1 MNKFLIL
8 LIGIFLNLF
17 VIGDSYKYVC
27 KAPIPS
33 EIVSS
38 VEAKFINSDDYYDV
52 EKRTCNM
59 NFWTGETIDDTC
71 TEQRNL
77 EYCRTPSDTFVIE
90 KINKDL
96 WIAEERC
103 NGGLTKLGEI
113 KFEDEILI
121 QKFEEYFESDQLN
134 SLDYEEEV
142 HLTEERFL
150 YQIKSQIF
158 NTSRLFPHPLLSL
171 KIIDEVVEVTIQD
184 FPEPRD
190 PLLAKPTYKTICE
203 IAKN

>member
-8 LIGIFLNLF
+8 LIGFFSNFF
-17 VIGDSYKYVC
+17 VIGDSHKYVC

-33 EIVSS
+33 QIVSS

-52 EKRTCNM
+52 QKRRCNVD
-59 NFWTGETIDDTC
+59 FWTGETKEDTC
-71 TEQRNL
+71 IEQSNL

-90 KINKDL
+90 KLNKDL

-103 NGGLTKLGEI
+103 NGGLAKLGEI
-113 KFEDEILI
+113 RFEDEILI

-150 YQIKSQIF
+150 YQIKNQIF

-171 KIIDEVVEVTIQD
+171 KIIDEVAEVKIQD

-190 PLLAKPTYKTICE
+190 PLLTKPTYKTTCKIV
-203 IAKN
+203 KN